1 MTAPPT
7 GKVRVRNCAHRLTPL
22 AESGPSALDEIVG
35 QRETKRLLNTAVL
48 AANRRGAALDHAL
61 FFGPPGVGKSTVAR
75 LLAIDLG
82 VRAKVV
88 NAPTLSEP
96 GVLLRLLTGLRARD
110 VLFIDEIHALPQ
122 RLVETLY
129 EAMEERRASF
139 AVGDGRRSR
148 TLSVKLEPF
157 TLVGATTEAGRLP
170 APFESRFG
178 LQAFFAPY
186 ELDDLREILLRAAT
200 REGLRLEDGAA
211 ATLAAAARG
220 SARTALALFRRAR
233 DCAQLRAPGDESPR
247 LDQGA
252 AEAAL
257 AALTIDARGLKAV
270 ERRALDALVVRGAG
284 QTVGLARWSALAGID
299 AATLRRSC
307 EPALLDAGLIRIGPR
322 GRTPTAA
329 AYSGDAGAPVATR
342 GA

>member
-1 MTAPPT
+1 LADLPT
-7 GKVRVRNCAHRLTPL
+7 EVDAAWFARHAASFRWNDRHGEMQYEAGVASRSPSVRCPHARRRKTRPDGNSACAQLRTSPTPL
-22 AESGPSALDEIVG
+22 AEGGPSALDEIVG
-35 QRETKRLLNTAVL
+35 QRETKRLLHTAVL

-186 ELDDLREILLRAAT
+186 ECDDLREILLRAAA
-200 REGLRLEDGAA
+200 REGLRL
-211 ATLAAAARG
+211 R
-220 SARTALALFRRAR
+220 RRAR
-233 DCAQLRAPGDESPR
+233 RRRSRP
-247 LDQGA
+247 
-252 AEAAL
+252 
-257 AALTIDARGLKAV
+257 
-270 ERRALDALVVRGAG
+270 RRAGRPVRRWRFS
-284 QTVGLARWSALAGID
+284 VGHAIVRSCAHPATKRRGSIEARPR
-299 AATLRRSC
+299 RRS
-307 EPALLDAGLIRIGPR
+307 RR
-322 GRTPTAA
+322 
-329 AYSGDAGAPVATR
+329 
-342 GA
+342 